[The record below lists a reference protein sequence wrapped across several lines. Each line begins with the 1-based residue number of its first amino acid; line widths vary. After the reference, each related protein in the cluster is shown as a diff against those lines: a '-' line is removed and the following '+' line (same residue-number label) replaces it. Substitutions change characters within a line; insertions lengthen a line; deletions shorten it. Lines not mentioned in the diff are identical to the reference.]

1 VADPWL
7 IAGLG
12 NPGDRYAKTR
22 HNVGAMVV
30 ARLCDRLGVSLKKVR
45 FVAVTAADVRAG
57 DAPVVLAVAT
67 TYMNESGPPLGS
79 LARKRGV
86 AADHVVAVHD
96 ELDLAFGALRLKFG
110 GSTAGHHGLDSL
122 ASGLRTPGFYRVRVG
137 IGRPPGRQDPVDFV
151 LSPFGARDREELEML
166 VEDAADAAL
175 AIVTD
180 GLEAAQGRFNR
191 SSPPKA

>member
-1 VADPWL
+1 MADPWL

-22 HNVGAMVV
+22 HNVGAMVLD
-30 ARLCDRLGVSLKKVR
+30 RLCGRLGVSLKKVR
-45 FVAVTAADVRAG
+45 FVAAEAADARAG
-57 DAPVVLAVAT
+57 DSPVVLAVAT

-79 LARKRGV
+79 LARKRDV
-86 AADHVVAVHD
+86 VPDHVVAVHD
-96 ELDLAFGALRLKFG
+96 ELDLPFGALRLKFG

-151 LSPFGARDREELEML
+151 LTPFAAREREELDVL

-191 SSPPKA
+191 GSPPKT

>member
-1 VADPWL
+1 MDDPWL

-12 NPGDRYAKTR
+12 NPEERYAKTR

-30 ARLCDRLGVSLKKVR
+30 DRLCARLGVTLRKVR
-45 FVAVTAADVRAG
+45 FVAAAAADAHAG
-57 DAPVVLAVAT
+57 NTPVVIAKAT

-79 LARKRGV
+79 LARKRGI
-86 AADHVVAVHD
+86 APDHVIAVHD
-96 ELDLAFGALRLKFG
+96 ELDLPFGALRLKFG

-151 LSPFGARDREELEML
+151 LSPFGAREREELDVL
-166 VEDAADAAL
+166 VEDAAGAAIAIVIGGLDAAQS
-175 AIVTD
+175 T
-180 GLEAAQGRFNR
+180 FNR
-191 SSPPKA
+191 GAPPKR